1 MRSDLVLFF
10 STLTVPKNENKYVIH
25 AQFSYTLSTNSP
37 TRLTIQ
43 REVIVMKRL
52 GELVKQK
59 RIERGFSIRQ
69 VAKMAGVSSSYL
81 YAIESDHRGSKF
93 MQVAKIAQV
102 LGISLDDLAHQ
113 VIDDGY
119 QWSLLNRPASKIRR
133 VILSQPLKLWRI
145 FKRERLSC
153 CRTRRTVYIVGFD
166 HQGGRIQFV
175 TLNAM

>member
-1 MRSDLVLFF
+1 
-10 STLTVPKNENKYVIH
+10 
-25 AQFSYTLSTNSP
+25 
-37 TRLTIQ
+37 
-43 REVIVMKRL
+43 MKRL

-69 VAKMAGVSSSYL
+69 VAQMAGVSSSYL

-119 QWSLLNRPASKIRR
+119 
-133 VILSQPLKLWRI
+133 
-145 FKRERLSC
+145 
-153 CRTRRTVYIVGFD
+153 
-166 HQGGRIQFV
+166 
-175 TLNAM
+175 